1 MYIKARMGQRFV
13 SMLIDGLIV
22 CLLAAVTYASIII
35 GLGINKVEFEN
46 DITPALVE
54 PVLAYVEDTYKVKLD
69 KIDENVYFL
78 IAEGTNEQH
87 FYDFFAQNYPDIDA
101 NLYVG
106 FYQDC
111 VYYSDMIIQYTA
123 KTLIAFL
130 GSLLAVFIIYFDIL
144 GYLWRRQTIG
154 RWLTGIKVINLDG
167 ISPSILRLFLRDV
180 LGFFLFNILN
190 IFFMAPL
197 ILNIVLL
204 SSENRMSVG
213 DSLAKVIVVN
223 CDSAGNPIAA
233 NDIKY
238 SGNQNDSGDVTN
250 VIIVDKRDSDTHE

>member
-123 KTLIAFL
+123 KTLIAF
-130 GSLLAVFIIYFDIL
+130 
-144 GYLWRRQTIG
+144 W
-154 RWLTGIKVINLDG
+154 
-167 ISPSILRLFLRDV
+167 
-180 LGFFLFNILN
+180 
-190 IFFMAPL
+190 
-197 ILNIVLL
+197 
-204 SSENRMSVG
+204 
-213 DSLAKVIVVN
+213 VV
-223 CDSAGNPIAA
+223 
-233 NDIKY
+233 Y
-238 SGNQNDSGDVTN
+238 
-250 VIIVDKRDSDTHE
+250 